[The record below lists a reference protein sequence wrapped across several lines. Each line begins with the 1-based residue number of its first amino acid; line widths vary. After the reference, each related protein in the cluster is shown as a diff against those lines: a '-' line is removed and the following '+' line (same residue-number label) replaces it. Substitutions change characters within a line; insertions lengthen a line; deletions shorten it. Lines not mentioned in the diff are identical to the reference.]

1 MRPDFCNVHVR
12 QGIFLYG
19 YRAKEGH
26 EVRSGLADEDN
37 ADGYRIRVYSSVS
50 KSWLQSRDCRSRV
63 SSSD

>member
-1 MRPDFCNVHVR
+1 MRPDFCDVHVR

-37 ADGYRIRVYSSVS
+37 ADG
-50 KSWLQSRDCRSRV
+50 
-63 SSSD
+63 